1 MIQKGHNSEA
11 KLVLSLAVQICF
23 KIGEAFFLILFHE
36 FIGVAAAV
44 TDCPVMNLRYKSIK
58 VEKPAAGNETCAWR
72 ADAEAA
78 RAGKRNCKGRF
89 PSIS

>member
-44 TDCPVMNLRYKSIK
+44 TDCPVMNQMCIRDSLYKLLSLSFSH
-58 VEKPAAGNETCAWR
+58 NR
-72 ADAEAA
+72 
-78 RAGKRNCKGRF
+78 
-89 PSIS
+89 